1 DAYRDVN
8 LGRVSVH
15 EVGTRIY
22 TQLGTR
28 IHTHNLGRVSIHTTW
43 EAYLHTQSW
52 DAYPFIQKIHN
63 SSQQNHRK
71 YIETSQ
77 NHIQITNK
85 SQNIHKRFI
94 EIHKTSQKSYTFTK
108 IHILH
113 IEFTKLHKHSL
124 GGSQK
129 ITKIA
134 IYIYIYIYTKKNQFK
149 DQSNPNQTFST
160 RPTIKQ

>member
-1 DAYRDVN
+1 
-8 LGRVSVH
+8 VSQIF
-15 EVGTRIY
+15 TK
-22 TQLGTR
+22 
-28 IHTHNLGRVSIHTTW
+28 NS
-43 EAYLHTQSW
+43 
-52 DAYPFIQKIHN
+52 QKH
-63 SSQQNHRK
+63 SQ
-71 YIETSQ
+71 
-77 NHIQITNK
+77 
-85 SQNIHKRFI
+85 RFI

-149 DQSNPNQTFST
+149 ELQSSSNTTHSNTTPPSNKKNSYTSQ
-160 RPTIKQ
+160 KNH

>member
-1 DAYRDVN
+1 
-8 LGRVSVH
+8 
-15 EVGTRIY
+15 
-22 TQLGTR
+22 
-28 IHTHNLGRVSIHTTW
+28 
-43 EAYLHTQSW
+43 
-52 DAYPFIQKIHN
+52 
-63 SSQQNHRK
+63 
-71 YIETSQ
+71 
-77 NHIQITNK
+77 NK

-134 IYIYIYIYTKKNQFK
+134 IYIYIYIYTKKNQNILK
-149 DQSNPNQTFST
+149 EKKHSNTYNKKTHTAYNHQRKNSFIQKKF
-160 RPTIKQ
+160 TILHKKKIH